1 MTTFGEGQPN
11 MQQRTSLLQEALQK
25 NNNNNNIK
33 EDTKKDHIIKKI
45 NQTK

>member
-25 NNNNNNIK
+25 NNNNNIK